1 MTETSTLP
9 PDPVAET
16 TKPNGIN
23 GRSRFDLGSF
33 VAGILFMALGL
44 AFALEADGQWTFQL
58 SHFRYVGP
66 LVLIVI
72 GVSILAGAGLDRRE
86 DRPNHLH

>member
-9 PDPVAET
+9 PDPVTAT
-16 TKPNGIN
+16 TKRNGIN

-33 VAGILFMALGL
+33 IAGVLFMALGL

-72 GVSILAGAGLDRRE
+72 GISILAGARLDQRH
-86 DRPNHLH
+86 DRPNHLN